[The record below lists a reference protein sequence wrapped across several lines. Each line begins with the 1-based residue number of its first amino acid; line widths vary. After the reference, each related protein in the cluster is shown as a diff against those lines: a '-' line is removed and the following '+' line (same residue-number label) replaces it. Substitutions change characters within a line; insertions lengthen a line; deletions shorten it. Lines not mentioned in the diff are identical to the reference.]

1 MYTDHY
7 GFSGKPFALTP
18 DLRFFYPSAGH
29 QRAMSYL
36 RYGLEQGEGFV
47 VITGH
52 IGTGKTLL
60 IQTLLNDLSE
70 QNIAFARIATANLAA
85 ERVPAVVASAL
96 GLPFEGKSKESL
108 LRTLERALVKAR
120 KTLEHVLLIVD
131 EAQTLRADV
140 LEEFRIL
147 SNLEVGGKALLQV
160 FLIGQ
165 TELQLALRKRNMG
178 QLRQRIV
185 ASYHLQPL
193 NAEDTR
199 EYIEYR
205 LHACD
210 WDGLPKISDGAYT
223 KIHEATDGVP
233 RKINILMDRILLF
246 GCLEDIDAFDESHV
260 DTVMSE
266 LQVELAGDLAEIE
279 DEPDDD
285 YANDDGVPQPSRLE
299 SRLRALEQKL
309 EKLNAPSS
317 GE

>member
-60 IQTLLNDLSE
+60 IQILLNDLSE